1 MIKAVIFDLGRVLI
15 DIDISQGLLS
25 NIGVCNSEAINILAE
40 NEAFVAYSTGNIDPE
55 CFFYKVKEYF
65 NLQLDYAEF
74 KALWCNIFSQMSGME
89 ELVTSLGEQYPLGL
103 LSDTDPLHWKYI
115 SRNFPWIGSSF
126 NNPVLSFNTGVLK
139 PHPSAFE
146 HAVAVLGVKPKEC
159 VFIDDLQKNIDGA
172 NQFGL
177 NGILFRGRDKLIE
190 DLSNF
195 EINL

>member
-1 MIKAVIFDLGRVLI
+1 MIKAVVFDLGRVLI
-15 DIDISQGLLS
+15 DIDISQGILR
-25 NIGVCNSEAINILAE
+25 NIGMCDSEAINILAK
-40 NEAFVAYSTGNIDPE
+40 NKDFVAYSTGNIGTE

-65 NLQLDYAEF
+65 NLQLDYDEF
-74 KALWCNIFSQMSGME
+74 KALWCNIFSQMKGME
-89 ELVTSLGEQYPLGL
+89 ELVTSLAEQYPLGL
-103 LSDTDPLHWKYI
+103 LSDTDPLHWEYI
-115 SRNFPWIGSSF
+115 LRTFPWIDSSF
-126 NNPVLSFNTGVLK
+126 NNPVLSFNIGVLK

-177 NGILFRGRDKLIE
+177 NGILFSGKDKLIE

-195 EINL
+195 GINL

>member
-1 MIKAVIFDLGRVLI
+1 MIKAVVFDLGRVLV
-15 DIDISQGLLS
+15 DIDISQGILS
-25 NIGVCNSEAINILAE
+25 NIGLCDSEAINLLSE
-40 NEAFVAYSTGNIDPE
+40 NEDFVAYSTGNIGPE
-55 CFFYKVKEYF
+55 CFFHKVNEYF
-65 NLQLDYAEF
+65 NLQLDYVKF
-74 KALWCNIFSQMSGME
+74 KALWCNIFSQMRGME
-89 ELVTSLGEQYPLGL
+89 ELVASLAEQYPLGL

-115 SRNFPWIGSSF
+115 LKNFPWIDSFF

-146 HAVAVLGVKPKEC
+146 HAVAVFGVKPEEC

-177 NGILFRGRDKLIE
+177 NGILFKGKDKLIE

-195 EINL
+195 GIIL